1 VADPTVHLV
10 IGATSTIGRVLVG
23 RLAASDRRVVVTG
36 RDEETTRELA
46 AAHDADPR
54 TVDAR
59 DLIAVGDLVD
69 GVVADHG
76 RLDGVVNLAGSLLL
90 KPAHLTTADEWHETV
105 ATNLTSAFATV
116 RAAAPAMRKDG
127 GSIVL
132 VSSAAAR
139 TGLANHEA
147 IAAAKAGVAGLV
159 RSAAATYGPRGVR
172 VNGVAP
178 GLVASRMT
186 AGLIADES
194 TAEASRRLHVL
205 GRLGEPAD
213 VAAAIAWLLG
223 TESSWV
229 TGQIVGVDGG
239 LADVRP
245 RLRA

>member
-10 IGATSTIGRVLVG
+10 IGATSTIGRALVG
-23 RLAASDRRVVVTG
+23 RLADGDTRVVVTG
-36 RDEETTRELA
+36 REEEATRELA
-46 AAHDADPR
+46 AAHGADPR

-59 DLIAVGDLVD
+59 DLAAVGDLVD
-69 GVVADHG
+69 RVVADHG

-116 RAAAPAMRKDG
+116 RAATRVMRKDG

-186 AGLIADES
+186 AGLVADES
-194 TAEASRRLHVL
+194 QAEASRRLHVL
-205 GRLGEPAD
+205 GRLGDPAD

-229 TGQIVGVDGG
+229 TGQTLGVDGG